1 MYFRETNCVIYW
13 IVIYPADSVIHLLS
27 NSALERREQR
37 SLMSGN
43 PYDKYGETFHSLNG
57 TGTLYGDA
65 VLQQVTEW
73 VLSNELIK
81 SKREWNY
88 VRIPRTKGPPPA
100 LPIPRLRRPCV
111 NRQTKLVSLIWVRFF
126 FSLLVNVHDLT
137 FFFAIFQ
144 NKRWKI
150 VRFCL
155 FVCLFSIYWKK
166 GKITRNTC
174 HFFHLSC

>member
-43 PYDKYGETFHSLNG
+43 PCDKYGETFHSLNG

-65 VLQQVTEW
+65 VLEQVTEW
-73 VLSNELIK
+73 VLSNEVKESANQIQKWMKLR
-81 SKREWNY
+81 SHSE
-88 VRIPRTKGPPPA
+88 KGPPPA

-111 NRQTKLVSLIWVRFF
+111 NRLTKLVSLKWIRFF
-126 FSLLVNVHDLT
+126 FSLLVNVHDLS
-137 FFFAIFQ
+137 FFFAIF
-144 NKRWKI
+144 
-150 VRFCL
+150 
-155 FVCLFSIYWKK
+155 
-166 GKITRNTC
+166 
-174 HFFHLSC
+174 H